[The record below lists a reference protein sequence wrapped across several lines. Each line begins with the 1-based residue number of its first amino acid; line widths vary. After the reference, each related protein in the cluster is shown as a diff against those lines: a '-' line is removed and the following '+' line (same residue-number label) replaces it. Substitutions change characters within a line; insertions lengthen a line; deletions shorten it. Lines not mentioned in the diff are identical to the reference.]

1 MDTEKRSLFRLLT
14 NIRTFFFPIFVFLS
28 LTHAKTHTCSSSFL
42 FRRYDRLKRPKKR
55 SRVIDNNN
63 SNDNGGT
70 TMTTITSTIR
80 TMESPTQT
88 IPCYNDYHVND
99 DPFCTPQQQALSQHD
114 MDENTDKQDDETLRT
129 ASMMATSQQK
139 GTTSSTSSTSNRVVQ
154 FGPSQAVWFDRGTPV
169 AGGLEPMP
177 EAATLFPLDDAPP
190 LEYADNEEDEAAILA
205 ETKANAACL
214 AAWDAM
220 MVVTGEDNDDEN
232 NNTKKK
238 KKHNKNNGD
247 DDDTD
252 DDDDDTFV
260 IAQPVRLQRRS
271 STLFSPSAKSLLLDD
286 PSDETL
292 SNSDDDDNDDRSDAA
307 AGDYYDD
314 DDDQLPPEAFLLSS
328 LHVNSPTMEQKSA
341 ETTYMESP
349 LLNTNDPVSVCLFSH
364 RVLCFCLCMHV
375 IVIFYSCVGAM
386 LLFSFALESESSQ

>member
-220 MVVTGEDNDDEN
+220 MITGEDNDDEN